1 MSAKPEAKTEKLS
14 TQLLDELQGALS
26 HGTVARRVETLRR
39 VTDLFMGQSV
49 DYSADQVAVFDDV
62 FNCLVEHIE
71 VGAKILLS
79 ERLAGNPMSP
89 PRIIRRLAFDDQI
102 EIAAPVLTQSERL
115 DEETLVE
122 NARCKSQ
129 AHLLAISKRKTL
141 SHAVTDVLVERG
153 NDEVVESAVNNAG
166 ASFSEKGFSQLVE
179 RAESNDVLA
188 ICLGSR
194 KSIPRPHYLKLVA
207 RASNA
212 VRARLEAANAGS
224 AHDISAAVND
234 AAKLVK
240 PPAAMARDAAAAH
253 GLVQSLFADDRLDE
267 RQMMAFARAGKFDET
282 NAAIAC
288 LADVPVSTVETVMIE
303 SRSEGILVLAK
314 VAGLPWDVVK
324 AILDMRSDLTGSS
337 GSGGEIEISKEGYER
352 LRNTTAQ
359 QVLRFYRMQQTAATT
374 ETA

>member
-1 MSAKPEAKTEKLS
+1 MNAKTANVS
-14 TQLLDELQGALS
+14 THLLDELQGALA

-49 DYSADQVAVFDDV
+49 DYSSEQVAVFDDV
-62 FNCLVEHIE
+62 FECLVEHIE

-89 PRIIRRLAFDDQI
+89 PRIVRTLAFDDEI
-102 EIAAPVLTQSERL
+102 EVAAPVLTGSERL
-115 DEETLVE
+115 DEETLIE

-129 AHLLAISKRKTL
+129 AHLLAISKRKVL
-141 SHAVTDVLVERG
+141 SNAVTDVLVERG
-153 NDEVVESAVNNAG
+153 NDEVVQSTVSNNG
-166 ASFSEKGFSQLVE
+166 ASFSEKSFSQLVD
-179 RAESNDVLA
+179 RAERSDTLA

-212 VRARLEAANAGS
+212 VRARLEAANAGT
-224 AHDISAAVND
+224 ARDISAAVSD

-240 PPAAMARDAAAAH
+240 TTDAMSKDAAAAH
-253 GLVQSLFADDRLDE
+253 DLVRSLFADDRLDE
-267 RQMMAFARAGKFDET
+267 RQMMTFARSGKFDET
-282 NAAIAC
+282 NAGIAC

-324 AILDMRSDLTGSS
+324 AILDMRSDLTGGADSS
-337 GSGGEIEISKEGYER
+337 GEIEISREGYER

-359 QVLRFYRMQQTAATT
+359 QVLRFYRMQQSAATA

>member
-1 MSAKPEAKTEKLS
+1 MSAKTAKTAPIS
-14 TQLLDELQGALS
+14 TQLLDELQGALTN
-26 HGTVARRVETLRR
+26 GTVARRVETLRR

-49 DYSADQVAVFDDV
+49 DYSSEQVAVFDDV

-89 PRIIRRLAFDDQI
+89 PRIIRRLAFDDKI

-141 SHAVTDVLVERG
+141 SNAVTDVLVERG
-153 NDEVVESAVNNAG
+153 NDEVVESTVNNAG
-166 ASFSEKGFSQLVE
+166 ASFSEKSFSQLVE
-179 RAESNDVLA
+179 RAERNDILA

-194 KSIPRPHYLKLVA
+194 KSIPRPHYLKLIA

-224 AHDISAAVND
+224 ANAISAAVSD

-240 PPAAMARDAAAAH
+240 PPAEMTREATAAH
-253 GLVQSLFADDRLDE
+253 NLVQSLFADDRLDE
-267 RQMMAFARAGKFDET
+267 RQLMAFARAGKFDET

-303 SRSEGILVLAK
+303 SRSEGVLVLAK
-314 VAGLPWDVVK
+314 VAGMPWDVVR
-324 AILDMRSDLTGSS
+324 AILDMRSDLTGGT
-337 GSGGEIEISKEGYER
+337 GSGEIEISKEGYER
-352 LRNTTAQ
+352 LRTTTAQ
-359 QVLRFYRMQQTAATT
+359 QVLRFYRMQQQTAAI
-374 ETA
+374 EPVS

>member
-1 MSAKPEAKTEKLS
+1 MNAKTANVS
-14 TQLLDELQGALS
+14 THLLDELQGALA

-49 DYSADQVAVFDDV
+49 DYSTDQVAVFDDV

-71 VGAKILLS
+71 IGAKILLS

-89 PRIIRRLAFDDQI
+89 PRIIRRLAFDDKI
-102 EIAAPVLTQSERL
+102 EVAAPVLTQSERL
-115 DEETLVE
+115 DEKTLVE

-129 AHLLAISKRKTL
+129 AHLLAISKRKDL
-141 SHAVTDVLVERG
+141 SDAVTDVLVERG
-153 NDEVVESAVNNAG
+153 NDEVVESTVSNNG
-166 ASFSEKGFSQLVE
+166 ASFSEKSLIQLVE
-179 RAESNDVLA
+179 RAERSDTLA

-207 RASNA
+207 RASHA

-224 AHDISAAVND
+224 AQDISAAVND
-234 AAKLVK
+234 AAKLVRA
-240 PPAAMARDAAAAH
+240 PADQTRDAAAAH
-253 GLVQSLFADDRLDE
+253 NLVQSLFADDRLDE
-267 RQMMAFARAGKFDET
+267 RQMMTFARAGKFDET

-324 AILDMRSDLTGSS
+324 AILDMRSDLTGAAT
-337 GSGGEIEISKEGYER
+337 GSGEIEISKEGYER